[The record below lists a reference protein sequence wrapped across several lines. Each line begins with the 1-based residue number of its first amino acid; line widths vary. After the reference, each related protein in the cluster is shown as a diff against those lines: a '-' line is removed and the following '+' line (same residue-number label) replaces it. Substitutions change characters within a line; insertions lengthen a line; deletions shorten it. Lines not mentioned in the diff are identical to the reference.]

1 MPVGG
6 WQFGLTK
13 GCSIVHWSRFQRTT
27 AGRWA
32 LAARFLVQMICRT
45 AGAIGIKATARHILR
60 QLWRGRLTAIATAVF
75 PLSDHKDLLRVA
87 TNTRR
92 AAGRSH
98 PRVLIAGVLQLPQ
111 CARYRVWQKKGYFD
125 HLGVDCSVLDWS
137 SILTVRS
144 ALQTHTHVIFYRVPG
159 YPAVLDLIKEA
170 RELGLNAFWEADDLI
185 FDRDAMLASRNLNF
199 LEPRIRTGLVAGV
212 PLYRA
217 ALQACGR
224 GIASTTALAEAMC
237 EAGARNVSVI
247 ENALDLDMLRIGRIV
262 RERKRSRDLQTPV
275 VIVYGPGSPTH
286 DADFRCVVPALCALL
301 LARPHVRLRIIG
313 PLNLPSDLRRFADR
327 IEHLPFVPFE
337 TYLGMI
343 GEADINLAPLELVR
357 FNHAKSNIKYLEAA
371 IVGLPSVCS
380 PCKSFQQI
388 VIHGTNGFLAET
400 PGEWLEAL
408 TRLVDDARLRE
419 RAGQA
424 AYETVIKRYTPEFIA
439 SSQVAPFIGDICREP
454 PPVRYPWPMRSNV

>member
-1 MPVGG
+1 MHNASLREGTGLEIAGGVNYKLNWGRSQSRENCHVISSGAMAVGS

-13 GCSIVHWSRFQRTT
+13 GCSIVQSSRFQRTT

-170 RELGLNAFWEADDLI
+170 QELGLNAFWEADDLI

-224 GIASTTALAEAMC
+224 GIASTAALAEAMC
-237 EAGARNVSVI
+237 EAGARDVSVI
-247 ENALDLDMLRIGRIV
+247 ENALDLFCEVFTRCRSRQHVTVYALSHKAADATNVSSDLVHGEITRAGDVSAFVIERIV
-262 RERKRSRDLQTPV
+262 SEMQD
-275 VIVYGPGSPTH
+275 
-286 DADFRCVVPALCALL
+286 DD
-301 LARPHVRLRIIG
+301 VRI
-313 PLNLPSDLRRFADR
+313 
-327 IEHLPFVPFE
+327 FE
-337 TYLGMI
+337 
-343 GEADINLAPLELVR
+343 V
-357 FNHAKSNIKYLEAA
+357 
-371 IVGLPSVCS
+371 
-380 PCKSFQQI
+380 
-388 VIHGTNGFLAET
+388 
-400 PGEWLEAL
+400 
-408 TRLVDDARLRE
+408 LRE
-419 RAGQA
+419 PLGADQHL
-424 AYETVIKRYTPEFIA
+424 
-439 SSQVAPFIGDICREP
+439 
-454 PPVRYPWPMRSNV
+454 